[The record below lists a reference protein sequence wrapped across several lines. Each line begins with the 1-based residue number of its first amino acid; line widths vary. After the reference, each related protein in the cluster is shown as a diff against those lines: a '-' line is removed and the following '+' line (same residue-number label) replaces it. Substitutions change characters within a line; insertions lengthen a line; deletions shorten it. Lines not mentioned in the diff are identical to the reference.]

1 MKLLREREWRLK
13 QSHQKLGKKLCPSVW
28 RSVGL
33 AAALITD
40 ADLEAS
46 LNPAA
51 RDEVLRDDVVQLR
64 TGNVIWM
71 GIYFLSIKC
80 AVPIPIRT
88 IPIPIPIPISS
99 PKLLPFPWKFHG
111 NGNIPIPMHTSISD
125 PSIACVLRQK

>member
-1 MKLLREREWRLK
+1 VKEGVQVLPVGIEAHTDEVARREREWRLK

-51 RDEVLRDDVVQLR
+51 RDDVLRDDVVQLR
-64 TGNVIWM
+64 ARNVIWM
-71 GIYFLSIKC
+71 GILFFIYKMCYSH
-80 AVPIPIRT
+80 
-88 IPIPIPIPISS
+88 SHS
-99 PKLLPFPWKFHG
+99 H
-111 NGNIPIPMHTSISD
+111 
-125 PSIACVLRQK
+125 